1 MMTKEQI
8 EEYIKQNEEFNK
20 RCFEVTDILS
30 KYDDDFKKV
39 FFFEINEFNE
49 VYCLGY
55 HTVFTEDMTEEEE
68 NKRFETWFPVDFL
81 WMDNDEIERYIQKYR
96 KA

>member
-8 EEYIKQNEEFNK
+8 EEYIKQNEVFNK
-20 RCFEVTDILS
+20 RCFEVTEILS

-39 FFFEINEFNE
+39 FFFEINELNE
-49 VYCLGY
+49 VFCFGY
-55 HTVFTEDMTEEEE
+55 HTVITEDMTEKEKNE
-68 NKRFETWFPVDFL
+68 RFQAWFPVDFL
-81 WMDNDEIERYIQKYR
+81 WMDTDEIEKYIQKYR